1 MVLYSDPKLLH
12 PPVYIHTAWM
22 ALHDTMARFNDLT
35 LPKSLVQYLLELTLL
50 LTGLSITPY
59 VLPS

>member
-12 PPVYIHTAWM
+12 PPVYTHTTWM
-22 ALHDTMARFNDLT
+22 ALHDTMARFYDLT
-35 LPKSLVQYLLELTLL
+35 LPKNLVQYLFELTLL
-50 LTGLSITPY
+50 LMGLQITHY